1 MKGFDL
7 HEIFRNYLDAFLP
20 ADNPIMQDLAA
31 RRKLRIIM
39 GVGAVVV
46 AIFLTRIPI
55 IYGHTPVIALVVG
68 VMCGFFIL
76 ALAFIIRSK
85 GRYFLQIGLLMV
97 LVASGVITF
106 NSYHIGTYPP
116 VNLPYAVVM
125 VILLHFLF
133 GRWIA
138 LGVLVIQ
145 WAIHF
150 PFLFEDEMGG
160 FATPERAESIPFWRI
175 RHYVN
180 VLVAGII
187 VWLISEAYDRFR
199 NESETELQALQ
210 ATHRQELDFARTLQ
224 QSLLPSDSGTGPYRY
239 TGMMQ
244 PAAQVGGDYF
254 DVVPTR
260 NYSWFAVGDVTGHG
274 VQAGLLVMQVRS
286 LLHYCLN
293 VQNMDRPS
301 EALIQ
306 INNAFFDS
314 IKGLFQKSFMTFVLL
329 RMDSEG
335 NVVYAGSHLSIL
347 VYRKA
352 DACLESYSTQGFWL
366 GVNRLQSG
374 RERNLESEFKLDVGD
389 LVFLYTDG
397 FTEAQNR
404 EGKPFGMD
412 GLFRAIDEGL
422 KQDHEKLEEVQS
434 AILGEFQAFIGG
446 REPEDDLTLLT
457 IRRSN

>member
-1 MKGFDL
+1 M
-7 HEIFRNYLDAFLP
+7 
-20 ADNPIMQDLAA
+20 
-31 RRKLRIIM
+31 
-39 GVGAVVV
+39 
-46 AIFLTRIPI
+46 
-55 IYGHTPVIALVVG
+55 
-68 VMCGFFIL
+68 
-76 ALAFIIRSK
+76 S
-85 GRYFLQIGLLMV
+85 
-97 LVASGVITF
+97 AS
-106 NSYHIGTYPP
+106 
-116 VNLPYAVVM
+116 A
-125 VILLHFLF
+125 
-133 GRWIA
+133 
-138 LGVLVIQ
+138 
-145 WAIHF
+145 
-150 PFLFEDEMGG
+150 
-160 FATPERAESIPFWRI
+160 
-175 RHYVN
+175 
-180 VLVAGII
+180 
-187 VWLISEAYDRFR
+187 
-199 NESETELQALQ
+199 
-210 ATHRQELDFARTLQ
+210 
-224 QSLLPSDSGTGPYRY
+224 
-239 TGMMQ
+239 

-457 IRRSN
+457 IRRSG